1 MTNISW
7 GKAKEFIANPELKG
21 KKIELLKKGDMIFIL
36 KID

>member
-7 GKAKEFIANPELKG
+7 GKAKEFIAKPELMG
-21 KKIELLKKGDMIFIL
+21 KKIELLKKGETMFVL